1 MAGTTRPV
9 TAHSLHRLKV
19 VGLRRRTTRTNLLL
33 EAGRLTPATAAAAAA
48 AVGVEDMIGTT
59 AIAGAEGTAE
69 ADPVIREVK
78 IGGIT
83 RPKFASSGSRTSE

>member
-33 EAGRLTPATAAAAAA
+33 EAGRLTPATAAAAA